1 MAIRYA
7 LDASALLCLL
17 KEENGKERVR
27 AALTEAA
34 IFSVNYSEV
43 VAKIVERG
51 GDLALVQAMLD
62 PLHLTVIDFDRAQ
75 ALSAGEMRRDTQRLG
90 LSLGDRSCLA
100 LAKSRDLTALTT
112 DKAWLDLDLGVT
124 TECVR

>member
-1 MAIRYA
+1 MAIRFA

-17 KEENGKERVR
+17 NGESGKERVR

-34 IFSVNYSEV
+34 ISSVNYSEV

-51 GDLALVQAMLD
+51 GDLALVHAMLD
-62 PLHLTVIDFDRAQ
+62 PLHLMVVDFDRAQ
-75 ALSAGEMRRDTQRLG
+75 ALSAGELRRDTQRLG

-112 DKAWLDLDLGVT
+112 DKAWLDFDFGVT
-124 TECVR
+124 VECLR